1 MRCASRFVR
10 CAKLAMPCL
19 FVAFL
24 CVRDAAATE
33 SGDRRAAAGKATESA
48 STADSAEIDRFLE
61 AWSRQLGDLDSLE
74 LRFRQEKKLKIL
86 RRPLVSKG
94 KIRLVKGRLLC
105 EVFDRD
111 GKLQS
116 ALSIRKGV
124 LKLYYPKL
132 KRLEIVK
139 LGDSNAPMAAF
150 PVFGTD
156 PAAMKRDFHLSLKE
170 VSPKGASPSDAGP
183 SDAGPSDAGKPR
195 YQLTLTPKTPG
206 ASLRT
211 MRLHFEG
218 HEVREVEQVD
228 KNGDRVRMIIEAF
241 VRSAEIDPADL
252 EIRVAPGTVEVWPT
266 RRGAP
271 KEGDKAVPGKQNPG

>member
-1 MRCASRFVR
+1 MRCAR
-10 CAKLAMPCL
+10 LALPCL
-19 FVAFL
+19 VVARL
-24 CVRDAAATE
+24 GIRNAAAKE
-33 SGDRRAAAGKATESA
+33 DDDPRAAAGKTTESA

-61 AWSRQLGDLDSLE
+61 AWSKQLGDLDSLE
-74 LRFRQEKKLKIL
+74 VRFRQEKKLKIL

-94 KIRLVKGRLLC
+94 RIRLVKGRLLC

-116 ALSIRKGV
+116 ALGIREGV

-139 LGDSNAPMAAF
+139 LGDTTAPMAAF

-156 PAAMKRDFHLSLKE
+156 PAAMKRDFHLSLQE
-170 VSPKGASPSDAGP
+170 ASPR
-183 SDAGPSDAGKPR
+183 DAGPSDAGKPR

-206 ASLRT
+206 APLRT

-228 KNGDRVRMIIEAF
+228 KNGDRVRMIIETF
-241 VRSAEIDPADL
+241 VRPAEIDPADL

-271 KEGDKAVPGKQNPG
+271 KGGDKAAPGKQSPG